1 MKIIH
6 TADIHLDSKM
16 ESNLPTAAAKRRKS
30 ELLLSFLELVDY
42 AIKNE
47 VTAVIIA
54 GDLFDTGRISSV
66 TADTVLKKIEE
77 ASGIDFLYLQGN
89 HDNGKSLISLETP
102 SNLKFFSNKWTS
114 FQYGNVVISGAE
126 INNENYGSIYGSL
139 LLDGDNFNIVTLH
152 GGVSTS
158 SGEDLVNIKELANK
172 NIDYLALGH
181 YHSYSEGEIDRRGI
195 WCYSGCL
202 EGRGFDECG
211 DKGFVVLNIDENGF
225 KKEFIK
231 SSHRDI
237 LTVDADITGLNN
249 AGDILKKVEQS
260 VQNIDESAMVKVVL
274 TGNIPLDARKDLNLI
289 KETLDRKFFF
299 SKVSDKTRISI
310 NPDEFKNDISLKGEF
325 IRLCLLSEMSEEERD
340 RVIECGIAAL
350 SSMEVL

>member
-16 ESNLPTAAAKRRKS
+16 ESNLPAAASKKRRS
-30 ELLLSFLELVDY
+30 ELLLSFIEMVDY

-47 VTAVIIA
+47 VTAIIIA

-89 HDNGKSLISLETP
+89 HDNGKSLISSETP

-114 FQYGNVVISGAE
+114 FRYGNVVISGVE
-126 INNENYGSIYGSL
+126 INNENYGSIYGGL
-139 LLDGDNFNIVTLH
+139 LLDSANFNIVTLH

-181 YHSYSEGEIDRRGI
+181 YHSYSEGEIDKRGI

-211 DKGFVVLNIDENGF
+211 DKGFVILNVDESGL
-225 KKEFIK
+225 KKEFVK

-237 LTVDADITGLNN
+237 LTVDADISGLSS
-249 AGDILKKVEQS
+249 AGEILENVKKSVEDIP
-260 VQNIDESAMVKVVL
+260 ESAMVKVVL
-274 TGNIPLDARKDLNLI
+274 SGNIPHDARKDLNLI
-289 KETLDRKFFF
+289 KEFLDRRFFF

-310 NPDEFKNDISLKGEF
+310 NPDDFKNDISLKGEF
-325 IRLCLLSEMSEEERD
+325 IRLCLSSDMTDDERD